1 MTRAYR
7 LRIAAPSGHLQVA
20 VADPVVERRGM
31 VLIAHPHPLHG
42 GSLDNKVVQ
51 TLAKTFLALN
61 YVAVRPNFR
70 GVGAS
75 DGVHDHGK
83 GEVEDMLAVSE
94 FFHTQFDLP
103 IALAGF
109 SFGAYVQC
117 QLSRRLSA
125 ERLVLVAPAVNM
137 YDFGAAPDNTLVIHG
152 ERDELVPL
160 FAVRNWAREQHAVLK
175 VAPGTDHFFHGKLD
189 LLKQLLL
196 SAWQSSAPQ
205 A

>member
-1 MTRAYR
+1 M
-7 LRIAAPSGHLQVA
+7 
-20 VADPVVERRGM
+20 ADPVAERRGI

-51 TLAKTFLALN
+51 TLAKTFVALN

-70 GVGAS
+70 GVGTS
-75 DGVHDHGK
+75 DGVHDQGK

-103 IALAGF
+103 IVLAGF

-117 QLSRRLSA
+117 QLSRRLAA

-137 YDFGAAPDNTLVIHG
+137 YDFGAAPENTLVIHG

-160 FAVRNWAREQHAVLK
+160 FAVRNWAREHGAVLK
-175 VAPGTDHFFHGKLD
+175 VAPATDHFFHGKLD